1 MVQQFLAV
9 FLVLALL
16 FGALWL
22 LRRRSLSTFPL
33 LSSKGKGA
41 AKRMRVLERVSL
53 TPQHSV
59 HLITIGETILIVG
72 VSPSGFHPLTSF
84 QATTGLLSELAQSGA
99 PS

>member
-1 MVQQFLAV
+1 MVQQFFAV

-33 LSSKGKGA
+33 LSRGNGG

-59 HLITIGETILIVG
+59 HLITIGEIILVVG
-72 VSPSGFHPLTSF
+72 VSPSGCHPLTSIP
-84 QATTGLLSELAQSGA
+84 AATGLLGEFTQSGA

>member
-33 LSSKGKGA
+33 MGRVNGS

-59 HLITIGETILIVG
+59 HLITIGETVLVVG
-72 VSPSGFHPLTSF
+72 VSPSGCHPLTSLP
-84 QATTGLLSELAQSGA
+84 AATGLISEFTQSGA